1 MRANRK
7 ACPRNLAAARWV
19 LWHRFGSTP
28 LRVSANLIKIRIVR
42 KSIFQHFESGER
54 TSPDVQEPSIK
65 VGPLAESN
73 LRFVELGDAKIYEAK
88 GSWRARSMH
97 LCSVRMA
104 HFGLTH
110 PLRTRAILLGL
121 IVSPMIF
128 VNPAT
133 AQDDTNKNALPF
145 TAPLPPARPS
155 TMSSMQPSPPAPSS
169 TTARTSPA
177 PATPIVPKSSLAL
190 ANEPSRELPPASRA
204 RMHACVLEWQKM
216 KMTGEAAEKIW
227 RTFAQI
233 CLVR

>member
-1 MRANRK
+1 
-7 ACPRNLAAARWV
+7 
-19 LWHRFGSTP
+19 
-28 LRVSANLIKIRIVR
+28 
-42 KSIFQHFESGER
+42 
-54 TSPDVQEPSIK
+54 VQEPSIK

-155 TMSSMQPSPPAPSS
+155 TMSSMQPSPPRAFEHDCAYLTS
-169 TTARTSPA
+169 ARYADRSEIISCPRQRALSRTPA
-177 PATPIVPKSSLAL
+177 GFARPHARV
-190 ANEPSRELPPASRA
+190 RA
-204 RMHACVLEWQKM
+204 
-216 KMTGEAAEKIW
+216 
-227 RTFAQI
+227 
-233 CLVR
+233 